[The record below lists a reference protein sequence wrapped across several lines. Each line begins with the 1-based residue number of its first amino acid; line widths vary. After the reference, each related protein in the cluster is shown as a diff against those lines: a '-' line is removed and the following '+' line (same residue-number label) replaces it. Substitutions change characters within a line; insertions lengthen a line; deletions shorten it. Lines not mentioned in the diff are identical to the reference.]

1 MGDFNMIRS
10 YLPELGEPKPANTVG
25 DVRYGGP
32 GHYTLKT
39 PLELKGRGI
48 KNVATLKP
56 DDLTDA
62 AQGKAGWH
70 QYWVSEL
77 AMATLEKQY
86 DFARE
91 ALLD

>member
-1 MGDFNMIRS
+1 MIHC
-10 YLPELGEPKPANTVG
+10 YLPEMGEPKPANTLG

-32 GHYTLKT
+32 GHYSLKT

-48 KNVATLKP
+48 KHVATLKSS
-56 DDLTDA
+56 DLTDA
-62 AQGKAGWH
+62 AQAKVGWH

-77 AMATLEKQY
+77 AMANLEKQY

-91 ALLD
+91 CLLD